1 MARPRRP
8 IASVIN
14 ASLTA
19 LALVGLFVVQ
29 AYFVGGAV
37 GLLPATH
44 AEMPAFAAAD
54 VPDGPIMVDYCS
66 EAVAA
71 RDPGNPSG
79 RTSTSVELDD
89 AWFAGDSRRYHH
101 GIATNCAV
109 LAPYATRN
117 RTSTPAAAT
126 ASPTPSRP

>member
-71 RDPGNPSG
+71 RDPGKRPERG
-79 RTSTSVELDD
+79 TARVQHQE
-89 AWFAGDSRRYHH
+89 AG
-101 GIATNCAV
+101 
-109 LAPYATRN
+109 
-117 RTSTPAAAT
+117 
-126 ASPTPSRP
+126 